1 MLVQPQLQAVS
12 SHSIRLRGGMR
23 SPAVGRM
30 AASLKRLWPRRWRT
44 RIALLLVF
52 LLLLPG
58 LLLLP
63 FRWLPVVQTTF
74 MVNAKFDALFDSK
87 ARPDFARDWEPM
99 TRISPK
105 LAQAVIAAEDQ
116 RFFLHSGFDVEAMMK
131 AWRHNKRG
139 KRLRGG
145 STISQQLAKN
155 LFLWSGRSYL
165 RKGMEAYCTLWIELL
180 WPKERI
186 LEVYL
191 NVVEFG
197 DQTFGAEAAALRF
210 FGKPAAKI
218 TAREAALMAAVLPSP
233 KRWRVD
239 KPSNYV
245 ARRAARI
252 QGQMVPLP

>member
-99 TRISPK
+99 ERISPR

-155 LFLWSGRSYL
+155 LFLWSGRSYI

-197 DQTFGAEAAALRF
+197 DQTYGAEAAALRF
-210 FGKPAAKI
+210 FGKPAARL

-252 QGQMVPLP
+252 QAQMVPLP